1 MINWRVDVN
10 HIDSLSSQTALFY
23 AAREGHVELCKLLMD
38 VFIIIIYKISYIYIY
53 IYIKKERM

>member
-38 VFIIIIYKISYIYIY
+38 VFIIIILQYIICIY

>member
-38 VFIIIIYKISYIYIY
+38 VFIIIIIYNILYIYIY
-53 IYIKKERM
+53 IYI